1 MAKTLIRNKLGN
13 NNVIGMALPCGAQK
27 AKAFA
32 GRICN
37 LWKKT
42 NWGQWRRKWVLPHYH
57 NWQISDRAFTLLT
70 KISKSENEIMTALK
84 ELTINWLIFIKL
96 SGINKRLNELEKSLI
111 ATNKKLGYLQKL
123 KSKVDCIYNFS
134 LRYSKIK
141 RK

>member
-1 MAKTLIRNKLGN
+1 
-13 NNVIGMALPCGAQK
+13 
-27 AKAFA
+27 
-32 GRICN
+32 
-37 LWKKT
+37 
-42 NWGQWRRKWVLPHYH
+42 
-57 NWQISDRAFTLLT
+57 
-70 KISKSENEIMTALK
+70 MTALK